1 MFTIIRN
8 WKSIGK
14 LIYNVSVIT
23 QPRGRELE
31 SEKKPGYKSRVQ
43 KIANGTVET
52 GGKLSSYSH
61 NRILSSKVMQRRFE
75 PL

>member
-1 MFTIIRN
+1 MYAKSGIEVFTIFRN

-31 SEKKPGYKSRVQ
+31 SEKKPGY
-43 KIANGTVET
+43 E
-52 GGKLSSYSH
+52 Y
-61 NRILSSKVMQRRFE
+61 
-75 PL
+75 